1 MVDTFFDSENLSYKE
16 SKYLILPI
24 PYERTTSFVKGTAK
38 APEEIIKNSF
48 SLELFDSYS
57 EREYKDEDFFT
68 LKSIEFPKK
77 LNIEDSLDLI
87 QKKVKENFKHD
98 KHLIFLGGEHT
109 ITLPIIRAYKEL
121 LKENFSLL
129 YFDAHYDM
137 RDSYEGSK
145 FSHACVMRR
154 IYEEGIK
161 LTGVGIRAGSK
172 EDYEFSKK
180 EGIKIFK
187 AREFKEEI
195 FRERVKGIEKNIYI
209 SVDFDY
215 FDPSILPAVG
225 TPEILG
231 ETIEDF
237 TKILKIIKEE
247 GKRVV
252 GMDFVEFSPVKGMP
266 QYSYIA
272 ASIIFEAIK
281 ILY

>member
-1 MVDTFFDSENLSYKE
+1 MVDTFFDSENLSYEE
-16 SKYLILPI
+16 SRYLILPI
-24 PYERTTSFVKGTAK
+24 PYEKTTSFVKGTAK

-48 SLELFDSYS
+48 SLELYDSYS
-57 EREYKDEDFFT
+57 EKEYKDEDFFT
-68 LKSIEFPKK
+68 LKSINFPKK
-77 LNIEDSLDLI
+77 LGIEDSLNLI
-87 QKKVKENFKHD
+87 QKKVKENFKED
-98 KHLIFLGGEHT
+98 KHLIFFGGEHT
-109 ITLPIIRAYKEL
+109 ITLPIIRAYKKL

-129 YFDAHYDM
+129 YFDAHYDL

-154 IYEEGIK
+154 INEEGIK

-172 EDYEFSKK
+172 EDYEFSQKK
-180 EGIKIFK
+180 GIQIFK
-187 AREFKEEI
+187 AGKFEEKL
-195 FRERVKGIEKNIYI
+195 FRERIKELEKNIYI

-225 TPEILG
+225 TPEISG

-247 GKRVV
+247 DKRVV
-252 GMDFVEFSPVKGMP
+252 GTDFVEFSPVKEMP

-272 ASIIFEAIK
+272 AAIIFEAIK